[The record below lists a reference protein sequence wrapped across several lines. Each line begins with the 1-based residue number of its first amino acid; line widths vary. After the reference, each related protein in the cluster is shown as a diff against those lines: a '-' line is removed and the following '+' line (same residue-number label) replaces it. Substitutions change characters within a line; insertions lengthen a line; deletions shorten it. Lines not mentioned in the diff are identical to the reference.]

1 MKGSRHSLPKDMVSC
16 ESINWDSEVP
26 IEENIMDDLSKIMVY
41 KIEPKKGKLLERDK
55 ELW

>member
-26 IEENIMDDLSKIMVY
+26 IEENIMDDLSRIMV
-41 KIEPKKGKLLERDK
+41 I
-55 ELW
+55 